1 MNSNS
6 GDGAD
11 LHLNPD
17 FIREIDRE
25 IPRWFREDIGEG
37 DHTSRGIISAEVS
50 GSARLLVKEKGILAG
65 MKVAERIFNRFDPT
79 LELKKDKEDGQ
90 PMDPGQVVFTVWG
103 SARSILQCERLVL
116 NIMQRMS
123 GIATTTRSYVQ
134 LIEGTGA
141 KILDTRKTTPGFRI
155 LEKEAVRLGG
165 GINHR
170 FGLYDMI
177 LIKDNHIDFAGGIEE
192 AIGRNRDYMKRN
204 GLRLDV
210 IVEARNLE
218 DVKIILEQEGVRR
231 ILLDNFSVEET
242 RQAVELI
249 NRRMETESSGGI
261 TQNNIRD
268 YALCGVDYVSVGAL
282 THQIRSLDLS
292 LKADF

>member
-1 MNSNS
+1 
-6 GDGAD
+6 
-11 LHLNPD
+11 
-17 FIREIDRE
+17 
-25 IPRWFREDIGEG
+25 
-37 DHTSRGIISAEVS
+37 
-50 GSARLLVKEKGILAG
+50 
-65 MKVAERIFNRFDPT
+65 
-79 LELKKDKEDGQ
+79 
-90 PMDPGQVVFTVWG
+90 
-103 SARSILQCERLVL
+103 
-116 NIMQRMS
+116 
-123 GIATTTRSYVQ
+123 
-134 LIEGTGA
+134 
-141 KILDTRKTTPGFRI
+141 
-155 LEKEAVRLGG
+155 
-165 GINHR
+165 
-170 FGLYDMI
+170 MI

-242 RQAVELI
+242 RQAVDLI